1 MARDFGITNVAPYAS
16 APAVG
21 ANGATY
27 WNTTSK
33 LLYVSDGTAWVAP
46 TAAGGG
52 AVSIGADPPGSP
64 TAGQLWW
71 RSDPDG
77 DLFIYYNDGTSSQF
91 VPAVAGA
98 RASSSVGASVSETL
112 ISQTTT
118 FTNAA
123 EVTIYTKAITTTRG
137 GGLLIIASPCIS
149 LAASATYT
157 VTLRLKLDGATLTTL
172 TPGAIQCTTNT
183 IFMLAPTINW
193 FVPPPVT
200 AAAHTITVTAQR
212 DAATGT
218 ATYRAMSFTAVEIA

>member
-1 MARDFGITNVAPYAS
+1 MARDFGLTNVAPYAS

-21 ANGATY
+21 VAGATY
-27 WNTTSK
+27 FNTTQE

-46 TAAGGG
+46 
-52 AVSIGADPPGSP
+52 AVYVGADPPAAPGV
-64 TAGQLWW
+64 GQLWW
-71 RSDPDG
+71 RTDPDG
-77 DLFIYYNDGTSSQF
+77 DLFIYYDDGTSSQF
-91 VPAVAGA
+91 VPAVAGT
-98 RASSSVGASVSETL
+98 RAPGSNVGASVSETL

-137 GGLLIIASPCIS
+137 GGLLIVASPCIS

-172 TPGAIQCTTNT
+172 TPGAMQTTTTN
-183 IFMLAPTINW
+183 IAMLTPTITW

-200 AAAHTITVTAQR
+200 IAAHTITVTAQR

-218 ATYRAMSFTAVEIA
+218 ATYRAMSFTAVELA

>member
-1 MARDFGITNVAPYAS
+1 MTLTGEAGFKWEMNADPTGPLDI
-16 APAVG
+16 
-21 ANGATY
+21 AT
-27 WNTTSK
+27 K
-33 LLYVSDGTAWVAP
+33 QYVDAQ
-46 TAAGGG
+46 AGGG

-91 VPAVAGA
+91 VPAVPGA
-98 RASSSVGASVSETL
+98 RQSSSLGGAVSESVVGQSTV
-112 ISQTTT
+112 

-137 GGLLIIASPCIS
+137 GGLLIHATPCIS
-149 LAASATYT
+149 LAASVTYT
-157 VTLRLKLDGATLTTL
+157 VTLRLKLDGATLTTF
-172 TPGAIQCTTNT
+172 TPGAVQCGTSQIQM
-183 IFMLAPTINW
+183 FMPTINW
-193 FVPPPVT
+193 FIPPPVT

-218 ATYRAMSFTAVEIA
+218 ATYRAMSFSAVEIA